1 MRTKN
6 DYKFVGKKNSNGT
19 GKIVERKVNV
29 VATVKDGRVTS
40 TPTRIV
46 IL

>member
-6 DYKFVGKKNSNGT
+6 EYKFVGKKNSNST
-19 GKIVERKVNV
+19 GKIVESKVNV

-40 TPTRIV
+40 TPTHIV